1 MDSIFK
7 GFYFFLILRTNVF
20 NFLIIIRSSLF
31 PLFLIDKTILN
42 NNSMLIKEKL
52 SKYASYL
59 SLSES

>member
-7 GFYFFLILRTNVF
+7 GFTFFFILRMNIV
-20 NFLIIIRSSLF
+20 NFLVIIRSSLF